1 MKKGTTAT
9 SSDGYPSAYIKDG
22 SLYYTSS
29 SSGKRVYWAIEKGS
43 YGAINS
49 GYDSSPLPIRCIRV
63 LPSPSGK
70 EGQDISSITGITSDA
85 TYEELN
91 DKGLTVLKFEGRL
104 MSSLYRPTRV
114 SGSLDPHNEDQG
126 ANSFYRGIFVADDYD
141 YLKDPSGSIE
151 GYTLFD
157 ITGNGFTMNNPCL
170 DHEEGGY
177 KIWRVPN
184 LVELSAMNAAG
195 LLDNCYDGEY
205 GRAASCT
212 QFSNLDVRYGF
223 ARSTLIYCPGAK
235 GNELSLRFRIRCVRD
250 VPAGYT
256 FPTN

>member
-1 MKKGTTAT
+1 
-9 SSDGYPSAYIKDG
+9 
-22 SLYYTSS
+22 
-29 SSGKRVYWAIEKGS
+29 
-43 YGAINS
+43 
-49 GYDSSPLPIRCIRV
+49 
-63 LPSPSGK
+63 
-70 EGQDISSITGITSDA
+70 
-85 TYEELN
+85 
-91 DKGLTVLKFEGRL
+91 

-114 SGSLDPHNEDQG
+114 PDSLDPHNEDQEG
-126 ANSFYRGIFVADDYD
+126 ANSFYRGIFVAGD
-141 YLKDPSGSIE
+141 YLKDREDNIL
-151 GYTLFD
+151 GYTLSE
-157 ITGNGFTMNNPCL
+157 ITGNGSTMNNPCL

-177 KIWRVPN
+177 ENWRVPN

-195 LLDNCYDGEY
+195 LLDNCYDDEY

-235 GNELSLRFRIRCVRD
+235 GNELSWRFRIRCVRD